1 MTQNLADWLES
12 EGFGVYQ
19 SVFKE
24 HEIDFDILSDL
35 TESDLAEM
43 GMPIGARKRMIRAI
57 ETYLGIKKTDPPK
70 SEASE
75 VSQDLTAIDSSKTA
89 ENRHMSIMFCDL
101 VGSTALSETLDAEDL
116 REIISMFRDTCA
128 QVIKKYDGY
137 LANYLGDGILIYF
150 GYPTAREN
158 DAERAVRAGMEM
170 ISAVDEL
177 EVPGSIELK
186 IRLGVAT
193 GYVVAGDLIGSS
205 ASESLSVLGDIPNLA
220 ARLQSEADPNR
231 MVVSEGTHRLLENIF
246 IFELRGE
253 KTLKGISKPV
263 TIWQVVG
270 ENSAYKTSGFVA
282 SLDLTEL
289 IGRAEIMSVF
299 SNCWDRACKGEA
311 EVVLLA
317 SDPGVGK
324 SRILHEFY
332 DTLKGT
338 ELSIAFWFCSSFDS
352 SSPFHPV
359 IQFLEKLA
367 GMETNDDITTR
378 TDKLHQ
384 CLTELEIT
392 DNESIT
398 LALEFLGI
406 PPGPHYKPLAISSQK
421 KRGRT
426 FELILGI
433 LKQLSVEKPLF
444 VAVEDVQWADPS
456 TLELLDQMISRFRD
470 QRILL
475 IISYR
480 SEFIPPWAGQSN
492 ISQYTLNH
500 FNREESTKMV
510 AAVADYHELPA
521 KLLDMILERTDGIP
535 LFIEELTKSI
545 LDLNLL
551 ERDGNRYI
559 ANKQFNSLTI
569 PESLHDSLLARLD
582 TLGTA
587 KELAQIGA
595 VYGRQFPHELIAK
608 ITSLHRTSFEDSMT
622 MLESSGLVSRHGFG
636 EDAVYEFKS
645 GLIRDAAYQSLLQK
659 HKQELHAAIAKAL
672 ESNFSGLWE
681 GQSEIIA
688 RHFSKA
694 LLHGKAVAYWQQ
706 AAEKA
711 LAHSAYH
718 ETIAHV
724 EEGLQNAEE
733 LSDEDKHK
741 KAELGLQLTLGPALM
756 TIHGFASPGVNDAYT
771 RATELA
777 KSLGDHARLFTA
789 TWGKWLAQQQ
799 AGNMQI
805 AQVLA
810 DEVLSLAEELD
821 ELEFRLQ
828 AHHAIWTTAY
838 RQGNFVKCLKHAKQG
853 VELFVPEIH
862 GSQSSSYG
870 GHDAGTCANNHAA
883 LSSWFLGENKR
894 AEIFIDGAIKISDE
908 LAQPFSQALARL
920 FAAQL
925 YRYMDNPEMVTHFAD
940 AALVITRENGFGQL
954 SAQAELLRGWAVAL
968 QSNAKEG
975 IKVME
980 HALEKFVATGAGGRR
995 GSFLPI
1001 LADIQIRQ
1009 SDFTSAL
1016 KTLENA
1022 HAISTDSGER
1032 TTESEILYLTGLA
1045 LYKCGAEKRK
1055 IKQTLNKAHEISQAD
1070 GAKVIEERVL
1080 ALTEMV

>member
-1 MTQNLADWLES
+1 MVRSLADWLES

-19 SVFKE
+19 SVFSK

-57 ETYLGIKKTDPPK
+57 ETYLGIKTTDSIG
-70 SEASE
+70 SEAS
-75 VSQDLTAIDSSKTA
+75 VGSQDLTEIEGSKTA

-116 REIISMFRDTCA
+116 REIISLFRDTCA
-128 QVIKKYDGY
+128 QAIKKYDGY

-170 ISAVDEL
+170 VADVAAL
-177 EVPGSIELK
+177 EIPGSKELK
-186 IRLGVAT
+186 VRIGIAT

-205 ASESLSVLGDIPNLA
+205 AHESLTVLGNIPNLA
-220 ARLQSEADPNR
+220 ARLQSEAKPNS
-231 MVVSEGTHRLLENIF
+231 MVVSAGTHRLLKNIF
-246 IFELRGE
+246 TFESKGE
-253 KTLKGISKPV
+253 KKLKGISQPV

-270 ENSAYKTSGFVA
+270 ENIAFKRSGFVA

-289 IGRAEIMSVF
+289 IGRSEIMSAF
-299 SNCWDRACKGEA
+299 SNYWHQACNGETTA
-311 EVVLLA
+311 VLLS

-332 DTLKGT
+332 DSLKGT
-338 ELSIAFWFCSSFDS
+338 ELCTAFWFCSSFDS

-359 IQFLEKLA
+359 IQFLEELA
-367 GMETNDDITTR
+367 GIDNSDEIHVR
-378 TDKLHQ
+378 TEKLCQ
-384 CLTELEIT
+384 ILADLGIT
-392 DNESIT
+392 DNESTI
-398 LALEFLGI
+398 LALEFLGVSLE
-406 PPGPHYKPLAISSQK
+406 PNYKPLTISPQK
-421 KRGRT
+421 KRGKT
-426 FELILGI
+426 FELILRL

-444 VAVEDVQWADPS
+444 VVVEDVQWADPS
-456 TLELLDQMISRFRD
+456 TMELLDQMISRFRD
-470 QRILL
+470 QRILM

-480 SEFIPPWAGQSN
+480 SEFNPPWAGQSN

-500 FNREESTKMV
+500 FNREESSKMV
-510 AAVADYHELPA
+510 TAVADYHELPEQ
-521 KLLDMILERTDGIP
+521 LLSMILERTDGIP

-545 LDLNLL
+545 LDLKLL
-551 ERDGNRYI
+551 ERDGNRYL
-559 ANKQFNSLTI
+559 ANKSFDNLAI

-608 ITSLHRTSFEDSMT
+608 ITRLHRTPFEDSMSK
-622 MLESSGLVSRHGFG
+622 LESSGLVSRHGFG
-636 EDAVYEFKS
+636 QDAVYEFKS
-645 GLIRDAAYQSLLQK
+645 GLTRDAAYQSLLQK
-659 HKQELHAAIAKAL
+659 NKQDLHGAIAKAL
-672 ESNFSGLWE
+672 ESDFAELWE
-681 GQSEIIA
+681 GQAEILA
-688 RHFSKA
+688 HHFSKA
-694 LLHGKAVAYWQQ
+694 LLHGKAVKYWQL

-718 ETIAHV
+718 EAIAHV
-724 EEGLQNAEE
+724 EEGLLNAED
-733 LSDEDKHK
+733 LGDEDKRNK
-741 KAELGLQLTLGPALM
+741 TELRLQLTLGPALM
-756 TIHGFASPGVNDAYT
+756 TLHGFASPGVNDAYT

-777 KSLGDHARLFTA
+777 KNLGDHARLFTA

-810 DEVLSLAEELD
+810 DEVLCLAEELD
-821 ELEFRLQ
+821 ELEYRLQ

-838 RQGNFVKCLKHAKQG
+838 RQGNFVKCLKHAEQG
-853 VELFVPEIH
+853 VELFVPEVH
-862 GSQSSSYG
+862 GSLSSSYG

-894 AEIFIDGAIKISDE
+894 AEMFIDGAIKISDE

-954 SAQAELLRGWAVAL
+954 SAQAEILRGWAVAL
-968 QSNAKEG
+968 QSNTQEG
-975 IKVME
+975 IEVMGN
-980 HALEKFVATGAGGRR
+980 ALENFVATGAGGRR

-1016 KTLENA
+1016 KTLEDA
-1022 HAISTDSGER
+1022 HAINTDSGER

-1045 LYKCGAEKRK
+1045 LHKCGAEKRK
-1055 IKQTLNKAHEISQAD
+1055 IEQTLNKAREISQAD
-1070 GAKVIEERVL
+1070 GAKVFEERVT
-1080 ALTEMV
+1080 ALTEMM